1 MLNIVKCNRTYDP
14 ETIAVMTA
22 AFNEACQSLSARVT
36 RDDDVKRRL
45 AEAILRRVD
54 QGERDPM
61 MIASA
66 AMSQL
71 KSVGAR

>member
-1 MLNIVKCNRTYDP
+1 MLNFLKRNRTYDP
-14 ETIAVMTA
+14 ETVEVMTV
-22 AFNEACQSLSARVT
+22 AFNEACQFLSSRVT

-54 QGERDPM
+54 QGERDPT

-71 KSVGAR
+71 RDVGAR

>member
-1 MLNIVKCNRTYDP
+1 MLHVVKPNRTYDP
-14 ETIAVMTA
+14 ETVAVMTV
-22 AFNEACQSLSARVT
+22 AFNEACQSLSTRIT

-54 QGERDPM
+54 QGERDPTI
-61 MIASA
+61 IATA

-71 KSVGAR
+71 TGVDAR